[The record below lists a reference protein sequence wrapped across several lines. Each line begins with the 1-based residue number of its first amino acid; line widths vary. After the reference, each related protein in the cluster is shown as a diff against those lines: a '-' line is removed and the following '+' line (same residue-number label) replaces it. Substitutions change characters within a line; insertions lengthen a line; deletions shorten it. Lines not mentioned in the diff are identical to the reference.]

1 MACID
6 NKDAVPSNEVEE
18 CVVCQAQKAH
28 ALVRPPHRW
37 LISRRPCTLTT
48 GGELHR
54 YSTSHIAIVSP
65 VSPPGKQAVA
75 IKIYHLSQATKNN
88 LLPRL
93 SIWAVSC
100 GCRVWVFLAWYR
112 PLERTFLSRIHE
124 LFCLFENSQENIPIA
139 YRGSWVPPCST
150 YYTPRRRL

>member
-1 MACID
+1 MCCLSSPEGSCSGKATAQMTCQQETLYSD
-6 NKDAVPSNEVEE
+6 NRREA
-18 CVVCQAQKAH
+18 AQ
-28 ALVRPPHRW
+28 VQ
-37 LISRRPCTLTT
+37 
-48 GGELHR
+48 
-54 YSTSHIAIVSP
+54 HIAYAIVSP

-75 IKIYHLSQATKNN
+75 IKIYHLFQATENN
-88 LLPRL
+88 LLPQL

>member
-1 MACID
+1 MCCLSSPEGSRSGKATAQMTCQQETLYSD
-6 NKDAVPSNEVEE
+6 NRRGA
-18 CVVCQAQKAH
+18 AQ
-28 ALVRPPHRW
+28 VQ
-37 LISRRPCTLTT
+37 
-48 GGELHR
+48 
-54 YSTSHIAIVSP
+54 HITYAIVSP
-65 VSPPGKQAVA
+65 VRPPGKQAVA
-75 IKIYHLSQATKNN
+75 IKIYHLFQATKNN
-88 LLPRL
+88 LLPQL

-100 GCRVWVFLAWYR
+100 GCRVWVFLAWYK